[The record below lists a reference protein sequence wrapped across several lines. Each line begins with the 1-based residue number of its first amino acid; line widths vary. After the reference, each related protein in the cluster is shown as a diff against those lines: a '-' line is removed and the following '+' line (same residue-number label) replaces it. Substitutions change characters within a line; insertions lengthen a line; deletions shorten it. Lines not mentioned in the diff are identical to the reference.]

1 MWFGEL
7 PLSKCCGCL
16 LAHSQVVGNG
26 RVSKGTVL
34 NESILRQFR
43 DSGYEVLTVAR
54 IDADDIDENSA
65 ARMLADAVS
74 GVGTRVEKAHTGR
87 VNIFAS
93 TDGLLD
99 YDRSSIVELNSVR
112 PDITLAVV
120 APDQWVLA
128 GRMIASA
135 KIIPY
140 AVASVDI
147 KKVVA
152 AASAIHVH
160 SPQPTTAVLIQ
171 TVLPSITTKALD
183 KTERVTRQRLD
194 VRSAEL
200 TLQERC
206 DHQIPALFDALS
218 KVSLINP
225 DLILIAGASAI
236 SDRCDVIPAA
246 IEQHGGRVSRVGLP
260 VDPGNLLM
268 LAELNGVPVIGLPGC
283 ARSPKHNGFDLLLDK
298 IVCRKEIT
306 DNWLNGLSIG
316 GLLGEVHDRPQPR
329 VASPVNTMI
338 EGNTAA
344 QVGAIVLA
352 AGSSQR
358 AGETN
363 KLLHSFNSKPMICS
377 VVESVL
383 ASDVAASI
391 IVTGHQ
397 SEQVVHAIA
406 DYNLPALYCPKHA
419 EGMAYSIAA
428 GLSRLQKYDAV
439 IVCLGDMPH
448 ISTEIINQIIS
459 AHEQLTDKIIL
470 PVFKGVRGNPVLIGR
485 TFFDSLLQHEGDTGA
500 RHLIK
505 QYPEKVFEYEVDTDS
520 ILKDYDTQESLQE
533 LGTNINR

>member
-7 PLSKCCGCL
+7 PVSECVGCL
-16 LAHSQVVGNG
+16 LAHSQVLGNG
-26 RVSKGTVL
+26 RISKGTVL
-34 NESILRQFR
+34 DESMIRQFS
-43 DSGYEVLTVAR
+43 DNGYEVLTVAR
-54 IDADDIDENSA
+54 INADDIDENNA
-65 ARMLADAVS
+65 ARMLAEVVS

-87 VNIFAS
+87 VNIFAA

-99 YDRSSIVELNSVR
+99 YDRASIVELNSVR
-112 PDITLAVV
+112 PDTTLAVV

-140 AVASVDI
+140 AVPEADI
-147 KKVVA
+147 KKAVA
-152 AASAIHVH
+152 AATAIHVH

-194 VRSAEL
+194 VRSAKL
-200 TLQERC
+200 TVQERC
-206 DHQIPALFDALS
+206 DHQIQALCDALA
-218 KVSLINP
+218 KVSLTKP

-246 IEQHGGRVSRVGLP
+246 VEQQGGRVSRVGLP

-298 IVCRKEIT
+298 IVCRREIT
-306 DNWLNGLSIG
+306 DDWLNGLSIG

-329 VASPVNTMI
+329 VASAEKKVVDNNVQPRI
-338 EGNTAA
+338 
-344 QVGAIVLA
+344 GALVMA
-352 AGSSQR
+352 AGSSR
-358 AGETN
+358 RTGEKN
-363 KLLHSFNSKPMICS
+363 KLLHTFNAKPMVCS

-383 ASDVAASI
+383 ASDVAESL

-397 SEQVVHAIA
+397 SEQLTHAVA
-406 DYNLPALYCPKHA
+406 DYDLPALYCPKHA
-419 EGMAYSIAA
+419 EGMAYSIAT

-439 IVCLGDMPH
+439 LVCLGDMPH
-448 ISTEIINQIIS
+448 VNTEIINRIIS
-459 AHEQLTDKIIL
+459 AHKKVDDKIVV
-470 PVFKGVRGNPVLIGR
+470 PVYKRMRGNPVLLGR

-505 QYPEKVFEYEVDTDS
+505 QYPEKVFELEVDTDS
-520 ILKDYDTQESLQE
+520 ILKDYDTSESLKE
-533 LGTNINR
+533 LHTDGAG

>member
-7 PLSKCCGCL
+7 PVSECVGCL
-16 LAHSQVVGNG
+16 LAHSQVIGSG

-34 NESILRQFR
+34 DESLIQQFC
-43 DSGYEVLTVAR
+43 DNGYEVLTVAR
-54 IDADDIDENSA
+54 IDTDDIEENSA
-65 ARMLADAVS
+65 ARMLAEVVS
-74 GVGTRVEKAHTGR
+74 GAGTRLEKAHTGR
-87 VNIFAS
+87 VNIFAT

-99 YDRSSIVELNSVR
+99 YDRASIVELNSVR

-128 GRMIASA
+128 GRMIASV

-140 AVASVDI
+140 AVPAADI
-147 KKVVA
+147 KRAVA
-152 AASAIHVH
+152 AATAILVH

-171 TVLPSITTKALD
+171 TVLPSITNKALD

-206 DHQIPALFDALS
+206 DHQVPVLCDELA
-218 KVSLINP
+218 KVSASNP

-246 IEQHGGRVSRVGLP
+246 IEQQGGRVSRVGLP

-268 LAELNGVPVIGLPGC
+268 FAELNGVPVIGLPGC

-298 IVCRKEIT
+298 IVCRREIT
-306 DNWLNGLSIG
+306 DGWLNGLSIG

-329 VASPVNTMI
+329 VASEINNSGI
-338 EGNTAA
+338 DAA
-344 QVGAIVLA
+344 SVQVGAIVLA

-358 AGETN
+358 AGNLN
-363 KLLHSFNSKPMICS
+363 KLLHMYNEKPMICS

-383 ASDVAASI
+383 ASDVTSSLV
-391 IVTGHQ
+391 VTGYQ
-397 SEQVVHAIA
+397 SEQVTTAIGG
-406 DYNLPALYCPKHA
+406 YPIPVIHCPRHSD
-419 EGMAYSIAA
+419 GMAHTIAT
-428 GLSRLQKYDAV
+428 GLSQLQKYDAV

-448 ISTEIINQIIS
+448 VSADVINQIIS
-459 AHEQLTDKIIL
+459 AFDQLVDKIVV
-470 PVFKGVRGNPVLIGR
+470 PVYNSKRGNPVLVGR
-485 TFFDSLLQHEGDTGA
+485 TFFDSLLQHHGDTGA
-500 RHLIK
+500 RFLMK
-505 QYPEKVFEYEVDTDS
+505 EYPEKVFEVELDTMS
-520 ILKDYDTQESLQE
+520 VIKDYDTADALKGLDAS
-533 LGTNINR
+533 